1 MKERKSIY
9 ILRLLEPN
17 EIIRF
22 RKFLESPYFN
32 LKQEMIT
39 FLEVAMEYI
48 GEGKEEVF
56 IENEVFWSKIF
67 KEVYDDLKFR
77 KLNSDFNHLVEEFMV
92 QEEFGADKQNRNL
105 LKIQALSKRGGEK
118 MYESL
123 KQDVEFGRKIDPN
136 RNANYYLHLYNIEK
150 SIFKLIPDEERKKDF
165 KDINIDKIS
174 ENLDIYFIAEKLKYY
189 SDILS
194 WNQIYNTSLNMRGIE
209 IVMKLANNPL
219 FRDVPVIAIFMK
231 IILIKTLEENEE
243 HYFELKNL
251 IDQHLYLFPKNEA
264 KEIID
269 QALNYTIKKVNLGLK
284 SYPKESLDLYKKGL
298 RNDLLFIK
306 GVLEISDFRNIV
318 FMGLRVGDIKWV
330 ENFIYEYKENLEDRS
345 KDNAFF
351 FSLAR
356 LETYK
361 KNYNKVIEYLNK
373 INYDDIWY
381 NLNGRS
387 LLIAAYYEL
396 YEFDALESLF
406 QSYKTYINREKL
418 LLKHRKKNYLDFIK
432 YTSKLMKLT
441 KYDQDKLKKLKQD
454 LLDTPGVVNKP
465 WLLEKMDELLIQKK

>member
-9 ILRLLEPN
+9 ILRLLEAN
-17 EIIRF
+17 EISRL
-22 RKFLESPYFN
+22 RKFLQSPYFN
-32 LKQEMIT
+32 LKEEMIA
-39 FLEVAMEYI
+39 FLDVATEFI

-56 IENEVFWSKIF
+56 IDNEIFWSKIF
-67 KEVYDDLKFR
+67 EGPYDDLKFR
-77 KLNSDFNHLVEEFMV
+77 KLNSDFNHLVEEFLI
-92 QEEFGADKQNRNL
+92 QEEFGTDKQNRNL
-105 LKIQALSKRGGEK
+105 LKIQALSRRGGEK

-136 RNANYYLHLYNIEK
+136 RNANYYLHIYNIEK

-194 WNQIYNTSLNMRGIE
+194 WNQIYNISLNMRGIE

-219 FRDVPVIAIFMK
+219 FRDVPVIAIFLK
-231 IILIKTLEENEE
+231 IIMIKTHEENEE
-243 HYFELKNL
+243 HYFDLKKL

-269 QALNYTIKKVNLGLK
+269 QALNYTINKVNKGFTK
-284 SYPKESLDLYKKGL
+284 YTHESLDLYKKAL
-298 RNDLLFIK
+298 DDELLIVNGK
-306 GVLEISDFRNIV
+306 LDISDYRNITAV
-318 FMGLRVGDIKWV
+318 ALKSGDITWV
-330 ENFIYEYKENLEDRS
+330 EHFIEEYKKNLEERS
-345 KDNAFF
+345 KENAFY

-396 YEFDALESLF
+396 NEFDPLESLLN
-406 QSYKTYINREKL
+406 SYKVFINREKL
-418 LLKHRKKNYLDFIK
+418 LQKSRKKIFLDFIK

-441 KYDQDKLKKLKQD
+441 KYDQDKLKKLKHE

-465 WLLEKMDELLIQKK
+465 WLLEKIDALLNTKR

>member
-9 ILRLLEPN
+9 ILRLLEAN
-17 EIIRF
+17 EISRL
-22 RKFLESPYFN
+22 RKFLQSPYFN
-32 LKQEMIT
+32 LKEEMIA
-39 FLEVAMEYI
+39 FLDVAKEFI
-48 GEGKEEVF
+48 GDGKAEVF
-56 IENEVFWSKIF
+56 IDNEIFWSKIF
-67 KEVYDDLKFR
+67 EGPYDDLKFR
-77 KLNSDFNHLVEEFMV
+77 KLNSDFNHLVEEFLI
-92 QEEFGADKQNRNL
+92 QEEFESDKQNRNL
-105 LKIQALSKRGGEK
+105 LKIRALSRRGGEK

-136 RNANYYLHLYNIEK
+136 RNANYYLHIYNIEK

-194 WNQIYNTSLNMRGIE
+194 WNQIYNISLNMRGIE

-231 IILIKTLEENEE
+231 IIMIKTHEENEE
-243 HYFELKNL
+243 HYFDLKNL

-269 QALNYTIKKVNLGLK
+269 QALNYTINKVNKGFTK
-284 SYPKESLDLYKKGL
+284 YTHESLDLYKKAL
-298 RNDLLFIK
+298 NDELLIVNGK
-306 GVLEISDFRNIV
+306 LDISDYRNITAV
-318 FMGLRVGDIKWV
+318 ALKSGDITWV
-330 ENFIYEYKENLEDRS
+330 EHFIEDYKKNLEERS
-345 KDNAFF
+345 KDNAFY

-361 KNYNKVIEYLNK
+361 KNYNKVIEYLNN

-387 LLIAAYYEL
+387 LLIAAYFEL
-396 YEFDALESLF
+396 NEFDALESLF

-418 LLKHRKKNYLDFIK
+418 LLKHRKKNYLDFIT

-441 KYDQDKLKKLKQD
+441 KYDQDKLKKLKHE

-465 WLLEKMDELLIQKK
+465 WLLEKIDALLNTKR